1 MAYNE
6 AKKRSNQKSD
16 AKYMQILLKPY
27 KAEGEAIKKA
37 AITAGQ
43 STQAYVLQAVS
54 VWNEKKTNKT
64 WRKIQLLF

>member
-43 STQAYVLQAVS
+43 LSL
-54 VWNEKKTNKT
+54 
-64 WRKIQLLF
+64 IHI

>member
-54 VWNEKKTNKT
+54 IRVE
-64 WRKIQLLF
+64 

>member
-43 STQAYVLQAVS
+43 STQAYVLQAVRERMEQ
-54 VWNEKKTNKT
+54 EKGK
-64 WRKIQLLF
+64 